1 MMINV
6 TGGSID
12 MSENQH
18 LIETY
23 KSLITISVEGFK
35 FCALANGGA
44 AVAILAYLGN
54 AIGKGRILPDMRF
67 AMTGFLLGLVACG
80 VAVCLS
86 YITQLELYNEER
98 HGVSENERKHVRYLR
113 GSMISVGASLA
124 FFIAGSFLAM
134 CAF

>member
-1 MMINV
+1 
-6 TGGSID
+6 

-54 AIGKGRILPDMRF
+54 AIGKGHILPDMRL
-67 AMTGFLLGLVACG
+67 AMAGFLLGLVACG